1 MEYIKLGSTGLEV
14 SRICLGCM
22 SFGEPQA
29 AAHPWTLGEE
39 AARPILRQAL
49 DNGINFLDTANVY
62 SAGSSEAIVGKVLAE
77 YGHRDEIVLATKVNG
92 RMHQGPN
99 GAGLSRKAI
108 MAEIDHSLRRL
119 RTDYVDLYQIH
130 RYDPST
136 PVEETVEALHDVVK
150 AGKARYV
157 GASSMYAWQF
167 SKMLHVADKH
177 GWARFV
183 TMQDHYNLLYR
194 EEEREMIPLCQDAGI
209 GLIPWSPLARGRLT
223 RDWDETTERSKTDE
237 FGKSLYSEG
246 DRAVVEAVAKVAAGR
261 GASRAQ
267 VALAWLLASTAVSAP
282 IVGVTKPEQL
292 DDLLAGLSVKLGPDE
307 VAQLEEP
314 YQPHRIAG
322 H

>member
-1 MEYIKLGSTGLEV
+1 
-14 SRICLGCM
+14 
-22 SFGEPQA
+22 
-29 AAHPWTLGEE
+29 
-39 AARPILRQAL
+39 
-49 DNGINFLDTANVY
+49 
-62 SAGSSEAIVGKVLAE
+62 
-77 YGHRDEIVLATKVNG
+77 
-92 RMHQGPN
+92 
-99 GAGLSRKAI
+99 
-108 MAEIDHSLRRL
+108 
-119 RTDYVDLYQIH
+119 
-130 RYDPST
+130 
-136 PVEETVEALHDVVK
+136 
-150 AGKARYV
+150 
-157 GASSMYAWQF
+157 
-167 SKMLHVADKH
+167 
-177 GWARFV
+177 
-183 TMQDHYNLLYR
+183 MQDHYNLLYR

-267 VALAWLLASTAVSAP
+267 VALAWLLASAAVSAP